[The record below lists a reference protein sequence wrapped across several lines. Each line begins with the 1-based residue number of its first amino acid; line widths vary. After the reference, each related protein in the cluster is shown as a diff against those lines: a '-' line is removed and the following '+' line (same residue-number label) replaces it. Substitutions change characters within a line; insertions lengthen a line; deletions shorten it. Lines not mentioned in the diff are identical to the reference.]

1 MKQMDRIIFV
11 EYRILPEAKERYLTV
26 IRRQLK
32 HRPDVV
38 LYEGTDQPNVF
49 VEQWL
54 GTTAD
59 DYAALKKL
67 RREGTDGW
75 DEVTACIAGGVDKL
89 HIWEFQ
95 RSPIVPEE

>member
-1 MKQMDRIIFV
+1 MTQTDRIIFV
-11 EYRILPEAKERYLTV
+11 EYRILPEAREMYLTA
-26 IRRQLK
+26 IRRLLK
-32 HRPDVV
+32 DRHDVV

-59 DYAALKKL
+59 DYASLKKL
-67 RREGTDGW
+67 RREGAEGW
-75 DEVTACIAGGVDKL
+75 DAVTACIAGGADKL
-89 HIWEFQ
+89 HIWEFR